1 MSASSDSN
9 GTRRT
14 KASVQDA
21 IGKLIGDDAAC
32 ERARRDAD
40 EPAPAEKPPA
50 KE

>member
-1 MSASSDSN
+1 MSASDDK

-21 IGKLIGDDAAC
+21 IGKLIGDDTACAQPRRAA
-32 ERARRDAD
+32 
-40 EPAPAEKPPA
+40 EPPAAPDPPPA